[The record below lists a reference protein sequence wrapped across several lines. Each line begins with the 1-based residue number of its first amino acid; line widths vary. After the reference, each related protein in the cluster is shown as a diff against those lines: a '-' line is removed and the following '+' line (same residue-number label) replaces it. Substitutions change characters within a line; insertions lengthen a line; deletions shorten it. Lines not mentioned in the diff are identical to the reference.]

1 MEKLVLVILGLA
13 GFIWKL
19 LGDKKQLQNEI
30 TTKEAQHENEKTKE
44 IINNQSNA
52 ATNAVSEYE
61 RIRDAY
67 LQGSDSSVRQGD
79 TGENKGS

>member
-1 MEKLVLVILGLA
+1 MDKLILIILGLA

-30 TTKEAQHENEKTKE
+30 TTKEAQHENEKTNE

-61 RIRDAY
+61 RIRDSY